1 MFKIEKPVA
10 AIQTNITSILVSLEL
25 SRKTWLLTALLP
37 GNGEKMSKYLVPAGD
52 LPGLFTLFMK
62 LRKRCLEKTGQIWP
76 FLCIQESGLDGFW
89 IHRALER
96 EGVESYVVNASSIA
110 TPRRRRR
117 VKTDRIDGEVLL
129 RVLMAHL
136 RGDPRVCSMV
146 RAPSPEAED
155 RRRVGR
161 ERDHLITERIRHTNH
176 IKGLL
181 FSQGVTDY
189 EPLHKD
195 RRARLEELRTGD
207 GGRPLPKHMKAEIV
221 RELERL
227 ELVVAHIEAIEDER
241 DALLVQQVSEDK
253 TSPAAMLLGIKGVG
267 VEFANVLV
275 SECFMRTFDNRRQV
289 ASYAGLA
296 STPWQSGKVNRDQGV
311 SKAGNPRLRKMLIQ
325 MSWLWLRHQPDT
337 TLSQW
342 YQARVAYN
350 GGSGKKRA
358 ITALARKLLVA
369 LWKYVASGVVIE
381 GVVMKKA

>member
-1 MFKIEKPVA
+1 MFKTEKPAA
-10 AIQTNITSILVSLEL
+10 AIQTNITSILISMEL
-25 SRKTWLLTALLP
+25 SRKTWLITALLP
-37 GNGEKMSKYLVPAGD
+37 GNGEKMSKYTLPAGN
-52 LPGLFTLFMK
+52 LVGLFELFMK
-62 LRKRCLEKTGQIWP
+62 LRERCLEKTGQVWP
-76 FLCIQESGLDGFW
+76 FVSIQESGLDGFW
-89 IHRALER
+89 IHRALET
-96 EGVESYVVNASSIA
+96 EGVESYVVDASSIA
-110 TPRRRRR
+110 IPRRRRR
-117 VKTDRIDGEVLL
+117 VKTDRIDGEALL
-129 RVLMAHL
+129 RVLMAYL

-146 RAPSPEAED
+146 RVPSPEQED

-161 ERDHLITERIRHTNH
+161 ERDHLIMERIRHTNH

-195 RRARLEELRTGD
+195 RRGRLEELRTGD
-207 GGRPLPKHMKAEIV
+207 GGRPLPKHMQTEIG

-227 ELVVAHIEAIEDER
+227 ELVLAHIEAIEDER
-241 DALLVQQVSEDK
+241 DALLAEKVAEDK
-253 TSPAAMLLGIKGVG
+253 TSPAAMLLEIKGVG
-267 VEFANVLV
+267 MELANVLV
-275 SECFMRTFDNRRQV
+275 SECFARTFDNRRQV

-296 STPWQSGKVNRDQGV
+296 PTPWQSGKINREQGV
-311 SKAGNPRLRKMLIQ
+311 SKAGNSRLRKMLIQ

-342 YQARVAYN
+342 YRARVAHN

-381 GVVMKKA
+381 GVIMKEA